1 MMPEGTLSPVDD
13 RVGLIRWVFDIP
25 IEPGEP
31 RIFNASVKMA
41 DTTRYNPRPCYDNN
55 GGSGLTR
62 EQARNAAIGEGLER
76 YCCSVF
82 DPADLVLGSAAELSS
97 AYELC
102 RPSQFALF
110 HPEQPGRYPRTD
122 EETKLAWTW
131 GWSLPRKRAALVPS
145 CLVYMPYFPCFPD
158 RGEEVAGPAVSTG
171 LACARSVEEAALKG
185 IYESVERDAFMI
197 AWSNRLPVP
206 RVDHQ
211 SQPDL
216 ARLYRERLRRDG
228 LRYVLLR
235 ITTDIP
241 IPSFLCLLIDERRT
255 PPMICAGAAADLDP
269 IRAAGKAMTEA
280 VQTREWAKFLGGG
293 GRKFQ
298 FAPDFS
304 DIRDF
309 EDHVALYAYGDML
322 HAVQFLMSESN
333 ECISGCWD
341 NGSVRDAKRD
351 LERTVEILAA
361 RDLEIIALDLTS
373 PDVAECGYHVARVMI
388 PELQPLDADHLHR
401 FMGGRRLY
409 EVPQRMGYAEGPTNI
424 ESLNIYPHPF
434 P

>member
-1 MMPEGTLSPVDD
+1 M
-13 RVGLIRWVFDIP
+13 
-25 IEPGEP
+25 
-31 RIFNASVKMA
+31 
-41 DTTRYNPRPCYDNN
+41 
-55 GGSGLTR
+55 
-62 EQARNAAIGEGLER
+62 
-76 YCCSVF
+76 
-82 DPADLVLGSAAELSS
+82 GSAAELSS

-145 CLVYMPYFPCFPD
+145 CLVYMPYFRCFPD

-185 IYESVERDAFMI
+185 IYESVEGDAVMI

-206 RVDHQ
+206 RVDYQ

-269 IRAAGKAMTEA
+269 VRAAGKAMTEA
-280 VQTREWAKFLGGG
+280 VQTREWAKFLGGR

-333 ECISGCWD
+333 ECISSCWD

-409 EVPQRMGYAEGPTNI
+409 EVPQRMGYADGPTNI